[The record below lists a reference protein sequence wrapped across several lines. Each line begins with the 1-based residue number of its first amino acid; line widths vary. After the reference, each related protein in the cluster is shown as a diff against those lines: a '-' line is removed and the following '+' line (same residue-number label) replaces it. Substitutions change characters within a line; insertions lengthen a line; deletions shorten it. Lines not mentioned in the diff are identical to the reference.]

1 MTAGL
6 KLEITTPTGQ
16 VYSKEVDMVTL
27 PGQEGEMGILPMHV
41 PLIALLGDG
50 EIIARR
56 GNEEDRVLVTGGC
69 AEITAERVAI
79 LTVFAT
85 DEAAIDE
92 KKAED
97 ARARAEARLKE
108 KISPEEVALVQASLT
123 HSLAQLKFKRRRH
136 HPSPALATPIAAPL
150 FQACVLRSDRDIAPP
165 IWNLK
170 LHNCHSGRR
179 LGRGLKRI
187 RSKRSG
193 APGAWWSSA

>member
-1 MTAGL
+1 MIPAL

-50 EIIARR
+50 EIVARR

-69 AEITAERVAI
+69 AEITPERVAI

-85 DEAAIDE
+85 DAAKIDE
-92 KKAED
+92 KKAEE

-108 KISPEEVALVQASLT
+108 KITPDEVALVQASLT
-123 HSLAQLKFKRRRH
+123 HSLAQLKFKRPGH
-136 HPSPALATPIAAPL
+136 HP
-150 FQACVLRSDRDIAPP
+150 
-165 IWNLK
+165 
-170 LHNCHSGRR
+170 HHH
-179 LGRGLKRI
+179 
-187 RSKRSG
+187 
-193 APGAWWSSA
+193 